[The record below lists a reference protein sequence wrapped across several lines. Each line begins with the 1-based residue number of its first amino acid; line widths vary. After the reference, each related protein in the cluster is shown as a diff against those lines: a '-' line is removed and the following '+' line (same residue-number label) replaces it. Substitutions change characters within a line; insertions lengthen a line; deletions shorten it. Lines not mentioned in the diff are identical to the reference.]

1 MLGRVEELIQAPGS
15 PNLYWALTDL
25 PRPLLDLRKAL
36 QGEKLIT
43 DAEFRRRHHQPTF
56 HMQGEKLLID
66 AFIAQNRPRPASLAA
81 PGSLYSHSAGGF
93 DSTAADPG

>member
-1 MLGRVEELIQAPGS
+1 MPKRSIDPITGEPG
-15 PNLYWALTDL
+15 LTH
-25 PRPLLDLRKAL
+25 R
-36 QGEKLIT
+36 
-43 DAEFRRRHHQPTF
+43 
-56 HMQGEKLLID
+56 EKLLID